1 MVNKWSIRRE
11 ISRYPWTVLRRECK
25 VSTGPPAAWGRRSRT
40 FLASSQGRGRSTIYQ
55 LKIPGVDEVCND
67 RSGERVEPLASE
79 SSRQQ
84 RFCSYTLYVHCIRV
98 ILLCHIYSLRLH
110 LLHFIRC
117 SLVLSGPS
125 YRASYSTARSIPAL
139 IVAYLLLISI
149 FVTSHVQRYF
159 YSSSVR
165 NWWLRWKTKQ
175 ITYAL

>member
-25 VSTGPPAAWGRRSRT
+25 VSTGSHPPAAWGRRSRT
-40 FLASSQGRGRSTIYQ
+40 FLASSQGRRRSTIYQ

-67 RSGERVEPLASE
+67 RSGERAEPLAMATE

-84 RFCSYTLYVHCIRV
+84 RSCSYTLYPNPSYPLVSH
-98 ILLCHIYSLRLH
+98 LLSALRLH

-125 YRASYSTARSIPAL
+125 YRASYSTSQSIPAL
-139 IVAYLLLISI
+139 IVHTI
-149 FVTSHVQRYF
+149 
-159 YSSSVR
+159 
-165 NWWLRWKTKQ
+165 N
-175 ITYAL
+175 

>member
-67 RSGERVEPLASE
+67 RSGERAEP
-79 SSRQQ
+79 SRW
-84 RFCSYTLYVHCIRV
+84 RLNHRGNSGRVPTHFTLYPSYPLVSH
-98 ILLCHIYSLRLH
+98 LLSALRLH

-117 SLVLSGPS
+117 SLVLPGPS
-125 YRASYSTARSIPAL
+125 YRASYSTSRSIPAL
-139 IVAYLLLISI
+139 IVLTI
-149 FVTSHVQRYF
+149 
-159 YSSSVR
+159 
-165 NWWLRWKTKQ
+165 N
-175 ITYAL
+175 